1 MRDFYKLL
9 VVGIVMF
16 LAPVVNAESFKVLV
30 IPDNIVTENVAL
42 DSYIYDAT
50 SEFFADEVVTL
61 LNQTDYINA
70 PSVSETR
77 ALIKKDPSSM
87 IAAKNVTSRYRTS
100 YNVDYVTLKKL
111 AVKANTRYV
120 LLLTSFI
127 DSENY
132 ILRRTFWDFLNIP
145 GATVVD
151 PAYKISTYAV
161 LVDTSNNKKLW
172 SDTFYKTISVCENRI
187 ITRGSSPQS
196 EQLQKIKDYSRVLC
210 PEIAQNVQLK
220 VLPASVYEKESKQ
233 IYYDIGNID
242 NVFTKKYRHLGREYD
257 KVYIQKKAEF
267 ENFKE
272 DTKVKIDDT
281 KTKMKQANEERKL
294 RAQEKKEAQMQSKL
308 EVKATPVYNDNSG
321 INEISNKIKSGSES
335 VKNAVFKKET
345 PKVDNTKQ
353 INYYENTTLP
363 DTIDIKKNKKHNLY
377 GDSQQNRPELRDY
390 YQ

>member
-1 MRDFYKLL
+1 MRDLLKLL
-9 VVGIVMF
+9 VVGIVILF
-16 LAPVVNAESFKVLV
+16 APLANAENYKVLV
-30 IPDNIVTENVAL
+30 VPDNIVTENVAL
-42 DSYIYDAT
+42 DSYIYDA
-50 SEFFADEVVTL
+50 SAEFFADEVVTL
-61 LNQTDYINA
+61 LNQTDYIKA

-77 ALIKKDPSSM
+77 ILLKKDTSAM
-87 IAAKNVTSRYRTS
+87 LAAKNLTSRYRTS

-111 AVKANTRYV
+111 AVKTNTRYI

-145 GATVVD
+145 GASVVD

-161 LVDTSNNKKLW
+161 LVDTSNNTKLW

-220 VLPASVYEKESKQ
+220 ILPPSVYEKESKQ

-257 KVYIQKKAEF
+257 KVYTQKKAEF
-267 ENFKE
+267 EIFKE
-272 DTKVKIDDT
+272 DTKVKMDNT
-281 KTKMKQANEERKL
+281 KTKIKQANEDRKL
-294 RAQEKKEAQMQSKL
+294 RALEKKEAQTQSKL
-308 EVKATPVYNDNSG
+308 EVKATPVYDSRV
-321 INEISNKIKSGSES
+321 NEISNKTKPQADS
-335 VKNAVFKKET
+335 VKNTVLKKE
-345 PKVDNTKQ
+345 PFDNNQTF
-353 INYYENTTLP
+353 
-363 DTIDIKKNKKHNLY
+363 DAIDIKKGKKNNLY
-377 GDSQQNRPELRDY
+377 GDVQQSRPELRGY

>member
-321 INEISNKIKSGSES
+321 INGISNKIKNGSES
-335 VKNAVFKKET
+335 IKNAVFKKET

-377 GDSQQNRPELRDY
+377 GESQQNRPELRDY

>member
-321 INEISNKIKSGSES
+321 INGISNKIKNGSES

>member
-1 MRDFYKLL
+1 MRDLLKLL
-9 VVGIVMF
+9 VVGIVILF
-16 LAPVVNAESFKVLV
+16 APLANAENYKVLV
-30 IPDNIVTENVAL
+30 VPDNIVTENVAL
-42 DSYIYDAT
+42 DSYIYDA
-50 SEFFADEVVTL
+50 SAEFFADEVVTL
-61 LNQTDYINA
+61 LNQTDYIKA

-77 ALIKKDPSSM
+77 ILLKKDTSAM
-87 IAAKNVTSRYRTS
+87 LAAKNLTSRYRTS

-111 AVKANTRYV
+111 AVKTNTRYI

-145 GATVVD
+145 GACVVD
-151 PAYKISTYAV
+151 PAYIISTYAV
-161 LVDTSNNKKLW
+161 LVDTSINTKLW

-220 VLPASVYEKESKQ
+220 ILPPSVYEKESKQ

-257 KVYIQKKAEF
+257 KVYTQKKAEF
-267 ENFKE
+267 EIFKE
-272 DTKVKIDDT
+272 DTKVKMDNT
-281 KTKMKQANEERKL
+281 KNKIKQANEDRKL
-294 RAQEKKEAQMQSKL
+294 RALEKKEAQTQSKL
-308 EVKATPVYNDNSG
+308 EVKATPVYDSRV
-321 INEISNKIKSGSES
+321 NEISNKTKPQADS
-335 VKNAVFKKET
+335 VKNTVLKKE
-345 PKVDNTKQ
+345 PFDNNQTF
-353 INYYENTTLP
+353 
-363 DTIDIKKNKKHNLY
+363 DAIDIKKGKKNNLY
-377 GDSQQNRPELRDY
+377 GDVQQSRPELRGY

>member
-87 IAAKNVTSRYRTS
+87 IAVKNVTSRYRTS

-151 PAYKISTYAV
+151 PAYKISTYTV

-321 INEISNKIKSGSES
+321 INGISNKIKNGSES

>member
-61 LNQTDYINA
+61 LNQTDYIVA

-87 IAAKNVTSRYRTS
+87 LAAKNITARYKTS

-111 AVKANTRYV
+111 AVKTNSRYV

-172 SDTFYKTISVCENRI
+172 ADTFYKTISVCENRI

-220 VLPASVYEKESKQ
+220 VLPASVYEKESNQ

-257 KVYIQKKAEF
+257 KVYIQKKADF

-272 DTKVKIDDT
+272 DTKVKIDNT
-281 KTKMKQANEERKL
+281 KERVKQANEDRKL

-308 EVKATPVYNDNSG
+308 EVKATPVYDNNTG
-321 INEISNKIKSGSES
+321 INGISNKNKSGSES
-335 VKNAVFKKET
+335 MKNAVFKKDT
-345 PKVDNTKQ
+345 PKVENTKQ
-353 INYYENTTLP
+353 INYFENNSLT
-363 DTIDIKKNKKHNLY
+363 DSIEIKKNKKHNLY
-377 GDSQQNRPELRDY
+377 GESQQNRPELRDY

>member
-61 LNQTDYINA
+61 LNQTDYIVA

-87 IAAKNVTSRYRTS
+87 LAAKNITARYKTS

-111 AVKANTRYV
+111 AVKTNSRYV

-220 VLPASVYEKESKQ
+220 VLPASVYEKESNQ

-257 KVYIQKKAEF
+257 KVYIQKKADF

-272 DTKVKIDDT
+272 DTKVKIDNT
-281 KTKMKQANEERKL
+281 KERVKQANEDRKL

-308 EVKATPVYNDNSG
+308 EVKATPVYDNNTG
-321 INEISNKIKSGSES
+321 INGISNKNKSGSES
-335 VKNAVFKKET
+335 MKNAVFKKDT
-345 PKVDNTKQ
+345 PKVENTKQ
-353 INYYENTTLP
+353 INYFENNSLT
-363 DTIDIKKNKKHNLY
+363 DSIEIKKNKKHNLY
-377 GDSQQNRPELRDY
+377 GESQQNRPELRDY

>member
-281 KTKMKQANEERKL
+281 KTKIKQASEERKL

-321 INEISNKIKSGSES
+321 INGISNKIKSGSES

-353 INYYENTTLP
+353 INYFENTTLP
-363 DTIDIKKNKKHNLY
+363 DSIDIKRNKKHNLY

>member
-321 INEISNKIKSGSES
+321 INGISNKIKSGSES

>member
-1 MRDFYKLL
+1 MRDLLKLL
-9 VVGIVMF
+9 VVGIVILF
-16 LAPVVNAESFKVLV
+16 APLANAENYKVLV
-30 IPDNIVTENVAL
+30 VPDNIVTENVAL
-42 DSYIYDAT
+42 DSYIYDA
-50 SEFFADEVVTL
+50 SAEFFADEVVTL
-61 LNQTDYINA
+61 LNQTDYIKA

-77 ALIKKDPSSM
+77 ILLKKDTSAM
-87 IAAKNVTSRYRTS
+87 LAAKNLTSRYRTS

-111 AVKANTRYV
+111 AVKTNTRYI

-145 GATVVD
+145 GASVVD

-161 LVDTSNNKKLW
+161 LVDTSNNTKLW

-220 VLPASVYEKESKQ
+220 ILPPSVYEKESKQ

-257 KVYIQKKAEF
+257 KVYTQKKAEF
-267 ENFKE
+267 EIFKE
-272 DTKVKIDDT
+272 DTKVKMDNT
-281 KTKMKQANEERKL
+281 KTRIKQANEDRKL
-294 RAQEKKEAQMQSKL
+294 RALEKKEAQTQSKL
-308 EVKATPVYNDNSG
+308 EVKATPVYDSRV
-321 INEISNKIKSGSES
+321 NEISNKTKPQADS
-335 VKNAVFKKET
+335 VKNTVLKKE
-345 PKVDNTKQ
+345 PFDNNQTF
-353 INYYENTTLP
+353 
-363 DTIDIKKNKKHNLY
+363 DAIDIKKGKKNNLY
-377 GDSQQNRPELRDY
+377 GDVQQSRPELRGY

>member
-1 MRDFYKLL
+1 MKLL
-9 VVGIVMF
+9 VVGIVILF
-16 LAPVVNAESFKVLV
+16 APLANAENYKVLV
-30 IPDNIVTENVAL
+30 VPDNIVTENVAL
-42 DSYIYDAT
+42 DSYIYDA
-50 SEFFADEVVTL
+50 SAEFFADEVVTL
-61 LNQTDYINA
+61 LNQTDYIKA

-77 ALIKKDPSSM
+77 ILLKKDTSAM
-87 IAAKNVTSRYRTS
+87 LAAKNLTSRYRTS

-111 AVKANTRYV
+111 AVKTNTRYI

-145 GATVVD
+145 GASVVD

-161 LVDTSNNKKLW
+161 LVDTSNNTKLW

-220 VLPASVYEKESKQ
+220 ILPPSVYEKESKQ

-257 KVYIQKKAEF
+257 KVYTQKKAEF
-267 ENFKE
+267 EIFKE
-272 DTKVKIDDT
+272 DTKVKMDNT
-281 KTKMKQANEERKL
+281 KTRIKQANEDRKL
-294 RAQEKKEAQMQSKL
+294 RALEKKEAQTQSKL
-308 EVKATPVYNDNSG
+308 EVKATPVYDSRV
-321 INEISNKIKSGSES
+321 NEISNKTKPQADS
-335 VKNAVFKKET
+335 VKNTVLKKE
-345 PKVDNTKQ
+345 PFDNNQTF
-353 INYYENTTLP
+353 
-363 DTIDIKKNKKHNLY
+363 DAIDIKKGKKNNLY
-377 GDSQQNRPELRDY
+377 GDVQQSRPELRGY

>member
-161 LVDTSNNKKLW
+161 LVDTSTNKKLW

-321 INEISNKIKSGSES
+321 INGISNKIKNGSES

-377 GDSQQNRPELRDY
+377 GESQQNRPELRDY

>member
-1 MRDFYKLL
+1 MRDLLKLL
-9 VVGIVMF
+9 VVGIVILF
-16 LAPVVNAESFKVLV
+16 APLANAENYKVLV
-30 IPDNIVTENVAL
+30 VPDNIVTENVAL
-42 DSYIYDAT
+42 DSYIYDA
-50 SEFFADEVVTL
+50 SAEFFADEVVTL
-61 LNQTDYINA
+61 LNQTDYIKA

-77 ALIKKDPSSM
+77 ILLKKDTSAM
-87 IAAKNVTSRYRTS
+87 LAAKNLTSRYRTS

-111 AVKANTRYV
+111 AVKTNTRYI

-145 GATVVD
+145 GASVVD

-161 LVDTSNNKKLW
+161 LVDTSNNTKLW

-220 VLPASVYEKESKQ
+220 ILPPSVYEKESKQ

-257 KVYIQKKAEF
+257 KVYTQKKAEF
-267 ENFKE
+267 EIFKE
-272 DTKVKIDDT
+272 DTKVKMDNT
-281 KTKMKQANEERKL
+281 KNKIKQANEDRKL
-294 RAQEKKEAQMQSKL
+294 RALEKKEAQTQSKL
-308 EVKATPVYNDNSG
+308 EVKATPVYDSRV
-321 INEISNKIKSGSES
+321 NEISNKTKPQADS
-335 VKNAVFKKET
+335 VKNTVLKKE
-345 PKVDNTKQ
+345 PFDNNQTF
-353 INYYENTTLP
+353 
-363 DTIDIKKNKKHNLY
+363 DAIDIKKGKKNNLY
-377 GDSQQNRPELRDY
+377 GDVQQSRPELRGY

>member
-321 INEISNKIKSGSES
+321 INGISNKIKNGSES

-353 INYYENTTLP
+353 INYYENTTPP

-377 GDSQQNRPELRDY
+377 GESQQNRPELRDY

>member
-196 EQLQKIKDYSRVLC
+196 EQLQKIKYYSRVLC

-321 INEISNKIKSGSES
+321 INGISNKIKSGSES

>member
-151 PAYKISTYAV
+151 PAYKISTYTV

-321 INEISNKIKSGSES
+321 INGISNKIKNGSES